1 MELQL
6 DPAAA
11 EGYSNRAQIAR
22 IVTERWVSRQLYC
35 PACPGDSLSPTRAG
49 TKVVDFTCETCEEAF
64 QLKSLGR
71 PFGSKVTDAAY
82 APMIERVD
90 RSDAPNFLFLQYR
103 ADRWVVRN
111 LFLVPRFFLSSSVIQ
126 RRRALGSSARRAG
139 WVGCNILLGSLPH
152 DARIVAI
159 RDEVPLPPET
169 VRDSWQRFAFLGS
182 RDVESRGWMA
192 DVLACVRQLGR
203 ETFALTDVYAFE
215 SRLSPLHPRNRN
227 IRPKIRQQLQVM
239 RDHGVLEF
247 LGRGR
252 YRILTL

>member
-1 MELQL
+1 MDLQL
-6 DPAAA
+6 DPAEATA
-11 EGYSNRAQIAR
+11 YSNRAQIAR
-22 IVTERWVSRQLYC
+22 VVTEQWVRRHLYC
-35 PACPGDSLSPTRAG
+35 PACPGESLSPTRAG
-49 TKVVDFTCETCEEAF
+49 TKVVDFTCKACEEEF

-82 APMIERVD
+82 APMVERVE
-90 RSDAPNFLFLQYR
+90 RSEAPNFLFLQYR

-139 WVGCNILLGSLPH
+139 WVGCNILLASLPD

-169 VRDSWQRFAFLGS
+169 VRDSWRRFAFLGS
-182 RDVESRGWMA
+182 QDVESRGWMA
-192 DVLACVRQLGR
+192 DVLACVRKLGR

-215 SRLSPLHPRNRN
+215 SRLAPLHPRNRN
-227 IRPKIRQQLQVM
+227 IRPKIR
-239 RDHGVLEF
+239 
-247 LGRGR
+247 
-252 YRILTL
+252 